1 MFFNSNILPTMGL
14 PKGYKKTW
22 NSGGGR
28 PALPEQ
34 ERKKSVN
41 IYLTP
46 AEKACL
52 DTLRGNMSISNFI
65 KRKLR
70 LDSTNSDSTEATQ
83 DV

>member
-1 MFFNSNILPTMGL
+1 MFSNSNILPTMGL

-65 KRKLR
+65 KRKLG

>member
-28 PALPEQ
+28 PALPEE

-41 IYLTP
+41 IYLTQS
-46 AEKACL
+46 EKACL
-52 DTLRGNMSISNFI
+52 DALRGNTSISNFI
-65 KRKLR
+65 KRKLG
-70 LDSTNSDSTEATQ
+70 LNSKDSEAAEVTD